1 MAKKTAQTAPSATTI
16 GATALTL
23 APGTEETKAKVL
35 AVLPTLTQEVNE
47 LTVTDEASYQYADA
61 LLGRIITSRKVWAPV
76 WQRIME
82 KTVQPIR
89 SGLENLYAM
98 NREIEK
104 PHDALEEKVKKVMK
118 AFKLRE
124 QQQITEATRKR
135 DEEAARLQR
144 EADEKLRQA
153 QQARSPQ
160 LKGRLE
166 AAAQR
171 ITEAA
176 TAVVEQ
182 EQPQRV
188 TGTASSTRT
197 KKIPSVPDRKPFLR
211 CILSGEIPDDCWLID
226 ATRLAQYYKENP
238 EVVASW
244 PGVSII
250 DDITIVGRG

>member
-1 MAKKTAQTAPSATTI
+1 MAKKTRQTAPAAQTV
-16 GATALTL
+16 GTAALAL

-47 LTVTDEASYQYADA
+47 LKVTDDKSYQYADA
-61 LLGRIITSRKVWAPV
+61 LLGRIIASKKVWAPV
-76 WQRIME
+76 WERLME

-104 PHDALEEKVKKVMK
+104 PHDALETKVKDIMK
-118 AFKLRE
+118 EFKTEEAR
-124 QQQITEATRKR
+124 QIAEANRKR

-153 QQARSPQ
+153 QQARTPQ

-166 AAAQR
+166 ASAQR

-176 TAVVEQ
+176 TAVVER
-182 EQPQRV
+182 EAPQRV
-188 TGTASSTRT
+188 MGKASSTRT

-211 CILSGEIPDDCWLID
+211 GILSGAIPDDCWVID
-226 ATRLAQYYKENP
+226 AKRLVEYYKEEP
-238 EVVASW
+238 DVVKEW
-244 PGVSII
+244 PGVVII